1 VLFSSVAEHKKTIKT
16 NSMQSFQ
23 EADKTSTSHKL
34 YNILQNLLFIDPLNP
49 VALYLVFA
57 KSPKL
62 D

>member
-1 VLFSSVAEHKKTIKT
+1 
-16 NSMQSFQ
+16 MQSFQ